1 MITEENF
8 KRVLETLQFE
18 EIKNNYYTHHQSGL
32 AVDFDEQK
40 LIYPEIK
47 GFTVNERQTCNFSA
61 PENFVVF
68 ECVHRLLQKGYPP
81 QKIELE
87 KRWTLGHS
95 QKSGRADISVFLDD
109 EKTQLFMIIECKTA
123 GMEYKKALKILKE
136 DGGQLFSY
144 WQQDKSTQCLSLY
157 ASDFA
162 DGKVSYRNEIVL
174 CKDDENLVKLAEK
187 DGSIKLYQTAHNA
200 EQLYEVW
207 TETYLQSL
215 HEGLIFGTDAVALDL
230 NRKPLRKKDL
240 KAFSPDDKIINRFE
254 EILRHNAVSDKENAF
269 NRLIALFICKLVDEE
284 KADEQEVDFQYKVG
298 TDTYETLQDR
308 LQQLYQIGMEK
319 FMKEEI
325 FYVNNDYAESLFRDL
340 NIDTREYAKTM
351 LQNTIRKLKFFTNN
365 DFSFKDVHNEE
376 LFLQNGKIVMEMV
389 QLFEKYRI
397 SYASKHQ
404 FLGDMFEQLLNKGF
418 KQNEGQFF
426 TPSPITRFIWDCLP
440 LNKIVK
446 QLGGA
451 YPKVIDYACG
461 SGHFLTEAVEAINAV
476 KPSDNN
482 DWTRDSIFGIEKDYR
497 LARVSQ
503 VSMFMNGAGN
513 SNIIFGDGLDNGKGV
528 ENEAF
533 DILVANPPYSVS
545 AFKSHLKLK
554 NNDLQLL
561 GTISN
566 NGGEIEVLFCERIA
580 QLLKSDGVGAVILP
594 SSILS
599 NDSGSYIAARD
610 LLFNKFHIRAI
621 VNFGKNTFSAAK
633 ISTVVLFLEKI
644 SYPPQQD
651 RLARDQAEAVFKQF
665 PLVHE
670 KDKAILNAYLQTID
684 VPSELYDKICQ
695 RILTWVELSN
705 SDNEYL
711 SAYFKALKKEMTLSK
726 TEEKNN
732 PDKVAQEALKL
743 HKFFIAFQRM
753 ETQKIALFAL
763 IYGQKTLIISA
774 PADNAQQ
781 KAFLGY
787 DWSNRKGAEGI
798 QIQHAGGKLYNDTD
812 RFDPNTLAACVR
824 SMFERQTTSIAG
836 EQADYAKVVNTA
848 DIIDFQAVSFNR
860 AIRTSVQNKMEII
873 SQFPLERLGD
883 VCHVLIGGT
892 PARANNSYFTG
903 ENLWVSIS
911 EMSGNVISDTKEKI
925 TDEAIQNSNVK
936 LIPKNT
942 TLLSFKLSIGK
953 TAIAGADLYTNE
965 AIAGLIPKDK
975 SQITDNYL
983 FHLFNGKM
991 IDLENV
997 GSKVFGKSL
1006 NSRYLR
1012 EEVKIPLPPL
1022 AIQTQIV
1029 EACEKI
1035 DEEYNQTQMKIEE
1048 YRAEIVKIANQSYQ
1062 KFNLEKLGNVSG
1074 KPLYG
1079 ANEKAIEG
1087 DPQKGY
1093 RYIRI
1098 TDIKDDGSLNQDW
1111 KTAENIEEKYILK
1124 EGDFLF
1130 ARSGATAGKTFLYKE
1145 KYGKALYAGYL
1156 IKFSLNIDKL
1166 LPDFLNIALKSD
1178 NYINWVNTNR
1188 TGTAQPNINAQQFSK
1203 FEIPVPDIAT
1213 QKSIITKVAKLEAQ
1227 ITEMQQKLDG
1237 IEDAKKAVLDKYL

>member
-1 MITEENF
+1 MITEKNF

-18 EIKNNYYTHHQSGL
+18 KINNNYYTHHQSGL

-47 GFTVNERQTCNFSA
+47 GFTVNEHQTCNFSA

-109 EKTQLFMIIECKTA
+109 EKTRIFMIIECKTA
-123 GMEYKKALKILKE
+123 GSEYKKALKILKE

-157 ASDFA
+157 ASDFV
-162 DGKVSYRNEIVL
+162 DGKVTYRNEIVL
-174 CKDDENLVKLAEK
+174 CKDDDNLVKLAEK
-187 DGSIKLYQTAHNA
+187 DESIKLYQTAHNA

-230 NRKPLRKKDL
+230 SRKPLYKKDL

-319 FMKEEI
+319 FMKEKI
-325 FYVNNDYAESLFRDL
+325 FYVNNDYAERLFRDL

-351 LQNTIRKLKFFTNN
+351 LQDTIRKLKFFTNN

-446 QLGGA
+446 QSGGA

-554 NNDLQLL
+554 NNDLKLL
-561 GTISN
+561 ETISN

-599 NDSGSYIAARD
+599 NDSGSYIAARA
-610 LLFNKFHIRAI
+610 LLLDNFRLRAV
-621 VNFGKNTFSAAK
+621 VNFGKKTFSATDT
-633 ISTVVLFLEKI
+633 STVVLFLEKI
-644 SYPPQQD
+644 SYPPHQD
-651 RLARDQAEAVFKQF
+651 SLARDQAEAVFNQF

-670 KDKAILNAYLQTID
+670 KDKAILDAYLQTID
-684 VPSELYDKICQ
+684 MPSELYDKICQ
-695 RILTWVELSN
+695 KTLTWVELLN

-711 SAYFKALKKEMTLSK
+711 SAYFKALKKEMTLTK

-732 PDKVAQEALKL
+732 PDKVAQETLKL
-743 HKFFIAFQRM
+743 HKFFIAFQRI

-787 DWSNRKGAEGI
+787 DWSSRKGAEGI
-798 QIQHAGGKLYNDTD
+798 QIQHAGGKLYKDAD
-812 RFDPNTLAACVR
+812 RFASNTLAACVR
-824 SMFERQTTSIAG
+824 SMFERQTTSIVG

-848 DIIDFQAVSFNR
+848 DMIDFQAVSFNW
-860 AIRTSVQNKMEII
+860 AIRTSVQKKMEIM
-873 SQFPLERLGD
+873 SQFPLERLENICNIDYGTRITKKS
-883 VCHVLIGGT
+883 VTGNKYPVYGGGGET
-892 PARANNSYFTG
+892 FRSDKFNRKDCYIISRFGMSPECVRSVSGKFFLNDSGMTVNS
-903 ENLWVSIS
+903 
-911 EMSGNVISDTKEKI
+911 
-925 TDEAIQNSNVK
+925 
-936 LIPKNT
+936 KN
-942 TLLSFKLSIGK
+942 
-953 TAIAGADLYTNE
+953 E
-965 AIAGLIPKDK
+965 
-975 SQITDNYL
+975 
-983 FHLFNGKM
+983 
-991 IDLENV
+991 
-997 GSKVFGKSL
+997 SKVITKYVEIFL
-1006 NSRYLR
+1006 DAQQENIYLMGR
-1012 EEVKIPLPPL
+1012 GSSQKNIDMKEFRRFKIPLPPL
-1022 AIQTQIV
+1022 TIQTQIV

-1035 DEEYNQTQMKIEE
+1035 DEEYNQTRTKIEE

-1062 KFNLEKLGNVSG
+1062 KFNLEKLGSVSG

-1178 NYINWVNTNR
+1178 NYTNWVNTNR

-1213 QKSIITKVAKLEAQ
+1213 QKSIITQVEKLEVQ
-1227 ITEMQQKLDG
+1227 ITEMQQQLDG
-1237 IEDAKKAVLDKYL
+1237 MEDAKKAVLDKYL